1 MTAAE
6 EDLIEEQVDSKDHPL
21 EGEVGGQGQSF
32 LFYYYSWQELQI
44 FFIIITDDFDDDLD
58 DLEID
63 IIDLGSSSCVFY
75 LI

>member
-1 MTAAE
+1 M
-6 EDLIEEQVDSKDHPL
+6 DSKDHPL
-21 EGEVGGQGQSF
+21 EAAGAGRGESSH
-32 LFYYYSWQELQI
+32 FYFDYYSWQESQI

-63 IIDLGSSSCVFY
+63 IIDLGSFSCVFH